1 MAFFSQQHWATGSV
15 GGKFFSFW
23 CQKETN
29 LEERLWKIG
38 AAFIFFCFV
47 STGRFGK
54 LELNFE
60 MTCLWEVL
68 WAKINTE
75 RFWSQERSKKSL
87 QQFEHLAELLE
98 MPFMYKDARGKK
110 KRMRLTWET
119 QISEDLMWSGHF
131 PWAVQKY
138 PGWNI
143 YIYIPYKYIYK
154 DLDYKGVYSSPQII
168 RMIRS
173 HCDFF
178 SGSLTNTNHNRMINV
193 RDFLN

>member
-110 KRMRLTWET
+110 KGWDWPEKLKY
-119 QISEDLMWSGHF
+119 QKISCDQVIFLEQCKNTLVG
-131 PWAVQKY
+131 
-138 PGWNI
+138 I